1 MTRLSKYAIIPLVV
15 VLAAFLFATAGCPGP
30 KPGTGGG
37 AGGPAADPTVFKPA
51 DEYKY
56 LVDYSGAVPQ
66 LGKQMGADAGY
77 TEQEQAKLE
86 QQFTSA
92 VTQENIFAEANAT
105 TVRAHGEYRLDKEA
119 VSKLLGADFGNYFPV
134 DFLAELGPAEIK
146 LPSRFPAERWVG
158 HVFVGNPSILAQ
170 KAFEAANEYTK
181 AMQKMYGGPEN
192 LDMMQLY
199 LSMYGFKE
207 ASEVYGWMGSELVLF
222 LLQNPD
228 FNPSAEINAD
238 TFPADVLAA
247 PPFFPLIAISSD
259 QPDQGLEVIK
269 KIVNG
274 SFQLGSVELEL
285 KETEIGGM
293 KALEL
298 PVEDFLKLMG
308 GYSGDEEE
316 QVYLNSYKGVG
327 PSVAVAAHGYLL
339 IGSRP
344 AVEAAL
350 GAFKEGT
357 DGTGRSETI
366 EASLNLDLLKG
377 LYNSSIKQAIVE
389 SGGSDD
395 FEAMVNSIGDEIT
408 KAGELGTSTG
418 SVKVEPDGKMILDLL
433 TSRASIDLFKLI
445 ADKIKQE
452 SAPETDTVSEGNIAG
467 TVFMDGKPFAFCTVQ
482 AFMVTGAEETL
493 VAQERVTTAG
503 HYQLKNLEP
512 GMYKLVC
519 LNPQGNPVG
528 EPTTVEVRAGRFEQV
543 DLVLSSSDA
552 PPGTGD

>member
-1 MTRLSKYAIIPLVV
+1 MTRLSRYAIIPVV
-15 VLAAFLFATAGCPGP
+15 VILATFLFATAGCPGP

-37 AGGPAADPTVFKPA
+37 AGGPAVDPKVFKPA

-77 TEQEQAKLE
+77 TEQEQAELE

-92 VTQENIFAEANAT
+92 VTQENISAEANAT
-105 TVRAHGEYRLDKEA
+105 TVRAHGEYRLDKES
-119 VSKLLGADFGNYFPV
+119 VSKLFEADFGNYFPV
-134 DFLAELGPAEIK
+134 DLLAQLGPADIK
-146 LPSRFPAERWVG
+146 LPSRFPSERWVG
-158 HVFVGNPSILAQ
+158 HVFVGNPGVLAQ
-170 KAFEAANEYTK
+170 KAFEAANEYSK
-181 AMQKMYGGPEN
+181 AMQKLYGGPEN

-207 ASEVYGWMGSELVLF
+207 ASEVYGWMGGELVLF
-222 LLQNPD
+222 LLQNPG
-228 FNPSAEINAD
+228 FNPEAEINAD
-238 TFPADVLAA
+238 TFPADVLAV
-247 PPFFPLIAISSD
+247 PPFFPLIAISSE
-259 QPDQGLEVIK
+259 QPDQGLEVLR

-274 SFQLGSVELEL
+274 TFQLGQVELEL

-293 KALEL
+293 KAIEL
-298 PVEDFLKLMG
+298 PVEDLLKIMG
-308 GYSGDEEE
+308 GFGDEEE
-316 QVYLNSYKGVG
+316 GQAYLKSYKGVG

-339 IGSRP
+339 IGSRT

-350 GAFKEGT
+350 GAYKEGT
-357 DGTGRSETI
+357 EGTGRSETL

-377 LYNSSIKQAIVE
+377 LYDSSIKQAIVE

-395 FEAMVNSIGDEIT
+395 FEALVNSIGDEVA

-418 SVKVEPDGKMILDLL
+418 SVKVEQDGKLILDLL
-433 TSRASIDLFKLI
+433 TSRASIDLFKSI

-452 SAPETDTVSEGNIAG
+452 SAPETGAGSEGNIAG
-467 TVFMDGKPFAFCTVQ
+467 TVFMDGRPFAFCTVQ
-482 AFMVTGAEETL
+482 AFRISGVEETL
-493 VAQERVTTAG
+493 VVQERVTTAG

-512 GMYKLVC
+512 GTYKLVC
-519 LNPQGNPVG
+519 ISPQGNPVG
-528 EPTTVEVRAGRFEQV
+528 NPMTVEVRAGRFEQV